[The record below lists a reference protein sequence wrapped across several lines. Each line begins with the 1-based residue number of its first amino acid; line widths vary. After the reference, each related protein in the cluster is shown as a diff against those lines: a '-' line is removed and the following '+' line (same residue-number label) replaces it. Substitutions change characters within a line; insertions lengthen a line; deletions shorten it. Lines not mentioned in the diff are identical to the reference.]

1 MLAEVESTPVKIHQP
16 CDECGSSDA
25 LSIYD
30 DGHTYCFSCQNY
42 ARHEQEY
49 ASKGDYQLK
58 KHRPDTTWESRKI
71 S

>member
-1 MLAEVESTPVKIHQP
+1 MLAEVESTPVKIPQP

-42 ARHEQEY
+42 ARHEQE
-49 ASKGDYQLK
+49 
-58 KHRPDTTWESRKI
+58 
-71 S
+71 